1 MTGISVRIVKEW
13 ELQALVNLYK
23 AGGWWQKD
31 HDPQHIPDLVRSSYA
46 FAVAVHEASG
56 RSIGMGRAISD
67 GISDAYIQDL
77 VVLPEFREMGA
88 GRMIVS
94 ALLRFC
100 VSRNVNWIALIAEP
114 GTEDF
119 YARLGF
125 LPMKD
130 HIPMKF
136 RGML

>member
-1 MTGISVRIVKEW
+1 MADISVRIVKEW
-13 ELQALVNLYK
+13 NLQALVDLYK

-31 HDPQHIPDLVRSSYA
+31 HDPKHIPDLVCSSYA
-46 FAVAVHEASG
+46 FAIAVHEQSG
-56 RSIGMGRAISD
+56 RTIGMGRAISD

-77 VVLPEFREMGA
+77 VVLPDFRGIGA
-88 GRMIVS
+88 GGMIVN

-100 VSRNVNWIALIAEP
+100 VARNIRWIALIAEP

-119 YARLGF
+119 YTHLGF
-125 LPMKD
+125 LPMRD

-136 RGML
+136 RGIL